1 VLVLDSLYP
10 VIQLIHVLA
19 ASMWVGSHLI
29 LATGPLVRA
38 LRLRDSRPV
47 LEFYRAIAWPAT
59 IGLLVAA
66 LTGLYMAYLRASP
79 SEWFSF
85 GEPAGRIGEKIL
97 TFIVLL
103 LISGY
108 AHARIVPEMRQGN
121 PGVFWRAILFV
132 VIATLLSLA
141 LPLLGLMIRYGF

>member
-1 VLVLDSLYP
+1 
-10 VIQLIHVLA
+10 
-19 ASMWVGSHLI
+19 MWVGSHLV
-29 LATGPLVRA
+29 LATGPLVKA
-38 LRLRDSRPV
+38 LRLKDLRPI

-66 LTGLYMAYLRASP
+66 LTGLYMAYLRAPP

-85 GEPAGRIGEKIL
+85 GEPVGRIGEKIL

-103 LISGY
+103 IVSGY

-121 PGVFWRAILFV
+121 PSVFWKAVLFV

>member
-1 VLVLDSLYP
+1 MDSLYP
-10 VIQLIHVLA
+10 VVHLIHVHA
-19 ASMWVGSHLI
+19 ASMWVGSHLV
-29 LATGPLVRA
+29 LATGPLVEA
-38 LRLRDSRPV
+38 LRLKDLRPI

-59 IGLLVAA
+59 IGLLVAT
-66 LTGLYMAYLRASP
+66 LTGLYMAYLRAPP

-108 AHARIVPEMRQGN
+108 AHARIVPGMR
-121 PGVFWRAILFV
+121 PG
-132 VIATLLSLA
+132 
-141 LPLLGLMIRYGF
+141 